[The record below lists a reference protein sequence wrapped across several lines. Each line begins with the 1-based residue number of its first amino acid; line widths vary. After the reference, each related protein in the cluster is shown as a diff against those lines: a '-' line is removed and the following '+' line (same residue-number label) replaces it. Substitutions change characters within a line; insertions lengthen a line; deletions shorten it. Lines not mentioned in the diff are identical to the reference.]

1 MSSSSDAVG
10 VKPQGG
16 SKTSFSSIRDGGR
29 YNVAMPSVLQTV
41 SQRRFTVDEYHRM
54 AETGILGPDERV
66 ELVRGVIREMSP
78 KNWAHVMASKSIYDR
93 LRDALSGRASVYFE
107 APLTAEP
114 IDSEPEPDVLVC
126 SNPDELAYRSARTKP
141 LLVIEVADSS
151 LEYDVGEKASLYAEA
166 GVPEYWVVN
175 LVARALVIF
184 RKPLNRAYRES
195 FSLDEKARVSPEAWP
210 EMAFDVFVFL
220 PPAKPG
226 SDPAP

>member
-1 MSSSSDAVG
+1 
-10 VKPQGG
+10 
-16 SKTSFSSIRDGGR
+16 
-29 YNVAMPSVLQTV
+29 MPRALESLA
-41 SQRRFTVDEYHRM
+41 QRRFTVEEFHRM

-78 KNWAHVMASKSIYDR
+78 KNWAHVTASKSIYDR

-107 APLTAEP
+107 APLTAAP

-126 SNPDELAYRSARTKP
+126 SNPDELAYRSPRTEP

-151 LEYDVGEKASLYAEA
+151 LEYYTGEKAALYAEA

-184 RKPLNRAYRES
+184 RKPLNGAYRQS
-195 FSLDEKARVSPEAWP
+195 FSVDEKARVSPEAWP
-210 EMAFDVFVFL
+210 EMAFDVFAFL
-220 PPAKPG
+220 PPAKPR
-226 SDPAP
+226 SDAAP